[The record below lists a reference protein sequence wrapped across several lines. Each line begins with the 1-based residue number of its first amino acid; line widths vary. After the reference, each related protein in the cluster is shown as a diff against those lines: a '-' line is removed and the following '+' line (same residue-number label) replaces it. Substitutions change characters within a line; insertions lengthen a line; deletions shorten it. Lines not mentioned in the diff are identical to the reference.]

1 MTKVKITIFGIGNI
15 LLSDDGVGVR
25 ALNQLADHYEF
36 PESVRLIDGGTKG
49 LDLLPLLE
57 GMDKVMFI
65 DAANFKKEPG
75 TIDIVEGESIPAF
88 LSSKLSVH
96 QIGLP
101 DLLFAAKLME
111 ITPPEMCLV
120 GIQPKSMETTTEF
133 SDEIKAQFKPF
144 INTVL
149 RKLKDWGVEA
159 VEKTM

>member
-1 MTKVKITIFGIGNI
+1 VAQKDLIFF
-15 LLSDDGVGVR
+15 
-25 ALNQLADHYEF
+25 HYW
-36 PESVRLIDGGTKG
+36 KG
-49 LDLLPLLE
+49 C
-57 GMDKVMFI
+57 
-65 DAANFKKEPG
+65 
-75 TIDIVEGESIPAF
+75 EGESIPAF